1 MKMMKSDRS
10 SQRPLAMV
18 VLALLAL
25 AMSGAQAW
33 GGGTLELT
41 VLEEGLRISCLA
53 NVITSLGCTQPDLG
67 GTQGCADPK
76 PRTVAGSG
84 AGGAINVRGLNFDFG
99 ARRRGAKP
107 GLQLSDLVRRDL
119 QGEVAGALRAQ
130 YQGRRAAP
138 SIDGELGTS
147 DFGDSGL
154 LADLFGTTNVGA
166 LTFTK
171 LPDASSAA
179 LFERTFPS
187 PPYGGPGI
195 SHIPAVCR
203 VVRGVRRVRH
213 GDVCVLSCVGRAV
226 SAGRWMNITDYEGA
240 DDCYTLPMVY
250 LEFNLPTNS
259 STSSAYFFHS
269 FSNDTRHTR
278 HDTGH
283 TTPDELTTL

>member
-1 MKMMKSDRS
+1 MEKMVEMMKSDRS

-41 VLEEGLRISCLA
+41 VLEEGLRTSCLA

-84 AGGAINVRGLNFDFG
+84 AGGAIDVRGLNFDLG

-130 YQGRRAAP
+130 YRGRRAAP

-179 LFERTFPS
+179 LFERTFL
-187 PPYGGPGI
+187 PPPKYGGRGF
-195 SHIPAVCR
+195 SHISAVSCRVLCVCVRDVGMCVCR
-203 VVRGVRRVRH
+203 VVSCRVWEAQFRR
-213 GDVCVLSCVGRAV
+213 
-226 SAGRWMNITDYEGA
+226 AGG
-240 DDCYTLPMVY
+240 
-250 LEFNLPTNS
+250 
-259 STSSAYFFHS
+259 
-269 FSNDTRHTR
+269 
-278 HDTGH
+278 
-283 TTPDELTTL
+283 

>member
-1 MKMMKSDRS
+1 MVKKMKMDRS
-10 SQRPLAMV
+10 SQRPLVAMAL
-18 VLALLAL
+18 VLALAV
-25 AMSGAQAW
+25 SGWVGGAQAW

-41 VLEEGLRISCLA
+41 VLEEGLRTSCLA

-84 AGGAINVRGLNFDFG
+84 AGGAIDVRGFNFDFG

-130 YQGRRAAP
+130 YRGRRAAP

-179 LFERTFPS
+179 LFERNNS
-187 PPYGGPGI
+187 PPP
-195 SHIPAVCR
+195 
-203 VVRGVRRVRH
+203 
-213 GDVCVLSCVGRAV
+213 L
-226 SAGRWMNITDYEGA
+226 
-240 DDCYTLPMVY
+240 
-250 LEFNLPTNS
+250 
-259 STSSAYFFHS
+259 
-269 FSNDTRHTR
+269 
-278 HDTGH
+278 
-283 TTPDELTTL
+283 